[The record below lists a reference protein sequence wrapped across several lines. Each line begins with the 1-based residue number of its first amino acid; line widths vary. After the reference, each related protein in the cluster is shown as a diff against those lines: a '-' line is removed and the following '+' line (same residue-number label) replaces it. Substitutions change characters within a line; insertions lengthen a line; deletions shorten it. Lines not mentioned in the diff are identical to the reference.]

1 MRHKTPFLHSSR
13 LKEKIKMDTS
23 NYDFAGWATRNN
35 VKCSDGRV
43 ILQNAF
49 QGNNGAIVPLVW
61 NHQHDN
67 PDCVLGQ
74 ALLENRPEGVYAYCR
89 FNGTESGNTAK
100 ELVEHGDV
108 SSLSIF
114 ANQLKEQ
121 GSNVLHGNIREVSL
135 VLAGANPKAYIEDV
149 FAHSD
154 DEEEDGIRIYM
165 GEPLTSLSHS
175 DTQTESAEKQP
186 DDTKDNDETVGDVF
200 NSLTEKQKKVFY
212 FMLAKAMNE
221 EKADGEDDENKD
233 TNNKEEN
240 TVKHNVFDQT
250 TDETNGGTLSHD
262 AMNAIIKDTKRF
274 GTMKESYLQH
284 ADEYG
289 IENIEYLFPEAHN
302 LNETPEFIKRD
313 TGWVSK
319 VMSGVHHSP
328 FSRIKSMF
336 ANITEDQARA
346 KGYIKGN
353 LKKDEVFSLL
363 KRTTTPTTVY
373 KKQKIDKDDWDDITD
388 FNVVSWLKTEMRM
401 MLDEE
406 LARAYLL
413 GDGRSTSDD
422 DKINEQNIRP
432 VAKDEALFTI
442 QKAVNITSNAT
453 DDDKAKAFIKAVIRS
468 RKEYKGSGNPTLY
481 TTEDMLTTC
490 LLLTDTTGRDIYED
504 VNQLCKKLR
513 VKEIVTV
520 PVMEDV
526 KAKDGNDM
534 LAILVNM
541 NDYNV
546 GADKGGSVNMF
557 DDFDIDYNQQKF
569 LMETRC
575 SGALTKPYSAIV
587 YSLVVA

>member
-1 MRHKTPFLHSSR
+1 
-13 LKEKIKMDTS
+13 MDTS

-43 ILQNAF
+43 IMQNAF

-175 DTQTESAEKQP
+175 DTQTESDVKQS
-186 DDTKDNDETVGDVF
+186 DDTKDDDETVGDVF

-413 GDGRSTSDD
+413 GDGRLASDD

-442 QKAVNITSNAT
+442 QKAVNVTSNAT

-520 PVMEDV
+520 PVMEGV

>member
-1 MRHKTPFLHSSR
+1 
-13 LKEKIKMDTS
+13 MDTS

-165 GEPLTSLSHS
+165 GEPLTSLSHG

-186 DDTKDNDETVGDVF
+186 DDTKDDDETVGDVF

-221 EKADGEDDENKD
+221 GKADGEDDENKD

-363 KRTTTPTTVY
+363 KRTTTATTVY

-442 QKAVNITSNAT
+442 QKAVSVTSNAT

-520 PVMEDV
+520 PVMEGV

>member
-1 MRHKTPFLHSSR
+1 
-13 LKEKIKMDTS
+13 MDTS

-186 DDTKDNDETVGDVF
+186 DDTKDDDETVGDVF

-221 EKADGEDDENKD
+221 EKADGEDDENKAR
-233 TNNKEEN
+233 NNKEEN

-442 QKAVNITSNAT
+442 QKAVNVTSNAT

-520 PVMEDV
+520 PVMESV

>member
-1 MRHKTPFLHSSR
+1 
-13 LKEKIKMDTS
+13 MDTS

-43 ILQNAF
+43 IMQNAF

-186 DDTKDNDETVGDVF
+186 DDTKDDDETVGDVF

-221 EKADGEDDENKD
+221 GKADGEDDENKD

-413 GDGRSTSDD
+413 GDGRTTSDD

-442 QKAVNITSNAT
+442 QKAVNVSSNAT

-513 VKEIVTV
+513 VKEIITV
-520 PVMEDV
+520 PVMEGV

-587 YSLVVA
+587 YSLAVA

>member
-1 MRHKTPFLHSSR
+1 
-13 LKEKIKMDTS
+13 MDTS

-43 ILQNAF
+43 IMQNAF

-175 DTQTESAEKQP
+175 DTQNESAEKQP
-186 DDTKDNDETVGDVF
+186 DDTKDDDETVGDVF

-221 EKADGEDDENKD
+221 EKADGEDDKNKD

-319 VMSGVHHSP
+319 VMSSVHHSP

-442 QKAVNITSNAT
+442 QKAVNVTSNAT

-520 PVMEDV
+520 PVMEGV

-534 LAILVNM
+534 LAILTNM

-557 DDFDIDYNQQKF
+557 DDLDIDYNQQKF

>member
-1 MRHKTPFLHSSR
+1 
-13 LKEKIKMDTS
+13 MDTS

-43 ILQNAF
+43 IMQNAF

-175 DTQTESAEKQP
+175 DTQTESDEKQS
-186 DDTKDNDETVGDVF
+186 DDTKDDDETVGDVF

-221 EKADGEDDENKD
+221 EKADGEDDKNKD

-363 KRTTTPTTVY
+363 KRTTAATTVY

-413 GDGRSTSDD
+413 GDGRLASDD

-442 QKAVNITSNAT
+442 QKAVSVTSNAT

-520 PVMEDV
+520 PVMEGV

>member
-1 MRHKTPFLHSSR
+1 
-13 LKEKIKMDTS
+13 MDTS

-165 GEPLTSLSHS
+165 GEPLISLSHS
-175 DTQTESAEKQP
+175 DTQTESDEKQS
-186 DDTKDNDETVGDVF
+186 DDTKDDDETVGDVF

-250 TDETNGGTLSHD
+250 TDETNGGALSHD

-319 VMSGVHHSP
+319 VMSSVHHSP

-442 QKAVNITSNAT
+442 QKAVNVTSNAT

-520 PVMEDV
+520 PVMESV

>member
-1 MRHKTPFLHSSR
+1 
-13 LKEKIKMDTS
+13 MDTS

-35 VKCSDGRV
+35 VKCTDGRV
-43 ILQNAF
+43 IMQNAF
-49 QGNNGAIVPLVW
+49 QDNNGAIVPLLW
-61 NHQHDN
+61 NHQHNN

-89 FNGTESGNTAK
+89 FNGTESGTTAK

-108 SSLSIF
+108 TSLSIF

-121 GSNVLHGNIREVSL
+121 GSNVLHGSIKEVSL

-154 DEEEDGIRIYM
+154 DGEEDGVLIYM

-186 DDTKDNDETVGDVF
+186 DDTKDDETVGDVF

-212 FMLAKAMNE
+212 FMLAKAINE
-221 EKADGEDDENKD
+221 GKADGEDDENKD
-233 TNNKEEN
+233 TDNKEEN

-313 TGWVSK
+313 TGWVGK
-319 VMSGVHHSP
+319 VMSDVHHSP

-388 FNVVSWLKTEMRM
+388 FNVVSWLKTEMRT

-442 QKAVNITSNAT
+442 QKAVNVTSNAT

-520 PVMEDV
+520 PVMEGV

-534 LAILVNM
+534 LAILTNM

>member
-1 MRHKTPFLHSSR
+1 
-13 LKEKIKMDTS
+13 
-23 NYDFAGWATRNN
+23 
-35 VKCSDGRV
+35 
-43 ILQNAF
+43 
-49 QGNNGAIVPLVW
+49 
-61 NHQHDN
+61 
-67 PDCVLGQ
+67 
-74 ALLENRPEGVYAYCR
+74 
-89 FNGTESGNTAK
+89 
-100 ELVEHGDV
+100 
-108 SSLSIF
+108 
-114 ANQLKEQ
+114 
-121 GSNVLHGNIREVSL
+121 
-135 VLAGANPKAYIEDV
+135 
-149 FAHSD
+149 
-154 DEEEDGIRIYM
+154 M

-186 DDTKDNDETVGDVF
+186 DDTKDDDETVGDVF
-200 NSLTEKQKKVFY
+200 KSLTEKQKKVFY

-221 EKADGEDDENKD
+221 GKADGEDDENKD

-313 TGWVSK
+313 TGWVGK

-413 GDGRSTSDD
+413 GDGRSPSDD

-442 QKAVNITSNAT
+442 QKAVNVTSNAT

-520 PVMEDV
+520 PVMEGV

-534 LAILVNM
+534 LAILTNM

>member
-1 MRHKTPFLHSSR
+1 
-13 LKEKIKMDTS
+13 MDTS

-165 GEPLTSLSHS
+165 GEPLISLSHS
-175 DTQTESAEKQP
+175 DTQTESDEKQS
-186 DDTKDNDETVGDVF
+186 DDTKDDDETVGDVF

-284 ADEYG
+284 AGEYG

-319 VMSGVHHSP
+319 VMSSVHHSP

-442 QKAVNITSNAT
+442 QKAVNVTSNAT

-520 PVMEDV
+520 PVMESV

>member
-1 MRHKTPFLHSSR
+1 
-13 LKEKIKMDTS
+13 MDTS

-165 GEPLTSLSHS
+165 GEPLTLLSHS

-186 DDTKDNDETVGDVF
+186 DDTKDDDETVGDVF

-221 EKADGEDDENKD
+221 GKADGEDDENKD

-313 TGWVSK
+313 TGWVGK

-442 QKAVNITSNAT
+442 QKAVNVTSNAT

-520 PVMEDV
+520 PVMEGV

-534 LAILVNM
+534 LAILTNM

>member
-1 MRHKTPFLHSSR
+1 
-13 LKEKIKMDTS
+13 MDTS

-43 ILQNAF
+43 IMQNAF

-175 DTQTESAEKQP
+175 DTQTESDEKQS
-186 DDTKDNDETVGDVF
+186 DDTKDDDETVGDVF

-422 DKINEQNIRP
+422 DKINEQTIRP

-442 QKAVNITSNAT
+442 QKAVNVTSNAT

-520 PVMEDV
+520 PVMESV

>member
-1 MRHKTPFLHSSR
+1 
-13 LKEKIKMDTS
+13 MDTS

-43 ILQNAF
+43 IMQNAF

-154 DEEEDGIRIYM
+154 DEEEEDGIRIYM
-165 GEPLTSLSHS
+165 GEPLTLLSHS

-186 DDTKDNDETVGDVF
+186 DDTKDDDETVGDVF

-221 EKADGEDDENKD
+221 GKADGEDDENKD
-233 TNNKEEN
+233 TNNKEEKDM
-240 TVKHNVFDQT
+240 KHNVFDQT

-432 VAKDEALFTI
+432 VASDEALFTI
-442 QKAVNITSNAT
+442 QKAVNVSSNAT

-569 LMETRC
+569 LMECRC

-587 YSLVVA
+587 YSLAVA

>member
-1 MRHKTPFLHSSR
+1 
-13 LKEKIKMDTS
+13 MDTS

-186 DDTKDNDETVGDVF
+186 DDTKDDDETVGDVF

-221 EKADGEDDENKD
+221 GKADGEDDENKD

-313 TGWVSK
+313 TGWVGK

-363 KRTTTPTTVY
+363 KRTTTATTVY

-442 QKAVNITSNAT
+442 QKAVNVTSNAT

-520 PVMEDV
+520 PVMEGV

>member
-1 MRHKTPFLHSSR
+1 
-13 LKEKIKMDTS
+13 MDTS

-49 QGNNGAIVPLVW
+49 KDNNGAIVPLVW

-67 PDCVLGQ
+67 PDCILGQ

-154 DEEEDGIRIYM
+154 DEEEDGILIYM
-165 GEPLTSLSHS
+165 GEPLISLSHS
-175 DTQTESAEKQP
+175 DTQTESDEKQS
-186 DDTKDNDETVGDVF
+186 DDTKDDDETVGDVF

-250 TDETNGGTLSHD
+250 TDKTNGGTLSHD

-319 VMSGVHHSP
+319 VMSSVHHSP

-388 FNVVSWLKTEMRM
+388 FNAVSYTHLT
-401 MLDEE
+401 L
-406 LARAYLL
+406 
-413 GDGRSTSDD
+413 
-422 DKINEQNIRP
+422 P
-432 VAKDEALFTI
+432 TI
-442 QKAVNITSNAT
+442 
-453 DDDKAKAFIKAVIRS
+453 
-468 RKEYKGSGNPTLY
+468 
-481 TTEDMLTTC
+481 C
-490 LLLTDTTGRDIYED
+490 
-504 VNQLCKKLR
+504 
-513 VKEIVTV
+513 
-520 PVMEDV
+520 
-526 KAKDGNDM
+526 
-534 LAILVNM
+534 
-541 NDYNV
+541 
-546 GADKGGSVNMF
+546 SV
-557 DDFDIDYNQQKF
+557 
-569 LMETRC
+569 
-575 SGALTKPYSAIV
+575 
-587 YSLVVA
+587 

>member
-1 MRHKTPFLHSSR
+1 MRNKTPFLHSSR

-43 ILQNAF
+43 IMQNAF

-175 DTQTESAEKQP
+175 DTQTESDEKQS
-186 DDTKDNDETVGDVF
+186 DDTKDDDETVGDVF

-442 QKAVNITSNAT
+442 QKAVNVTSNAT

-520 PVMEDV
+520 PVMESV

>member
-1 MRHKTPFLHSSR
+1 
-13 LKEKIKMDTS
+13 MDTS

-49 QGNNGAIVPLVW
+49 KDNNGAIVPLVW

-67 PDCVLGQ
+67 PDCILGQ

-154 DEEEDGIRIYM
+154 DEEEDGILIYM
-165 GEPLTSLSHS
+165 GEPLISLSHS
-175 DTQTESAEKQP
+175 DTQTESDEKQS
-186 DDTKDNDETVGDVF
+186 DDTKDDDETVGDVF

-250 TDETNGGTLSHD
+250 TDKTNGGTLSHD

-319 VMSGVHHSP
+319 VMSSVHHSP

-442 QKAVNITSNAT
+442 QKAVNVTSNAT

-520 PVMEDV
+520 PVMESV

>member
-1 MRHKTPFLHSSR
+1 
-13 LKEKIKMDTS
+13 MDTS

-43 ILQNAF
+43 IMQNAF

-186 DDTKDNDETVGDVF
+186 DDTKDDDETVGDVF

-313 TGWVSK
+313 TGWVST
-319 VMSGVHHSP
+319 VSYTHL
-328 FSRIKSMF
+328 
-336 ANITEDQARA
+336 RA
-346 KGYIKGN
+346 H
-353 LKKDEVFSLL
+353 
-363 KRTTTPTTVY
+363 
-373 KKQKIDKDDWDDITD
+373 
-388 FNVVSWLKTEMRM
+388 
-401 MLDEE
+401 
-406 LARAYLL
+406 
-413 GDGRSTSDD
+413 
-422 DKINEQNIRP
+422 
-432 VAKDEALFTI
+432 
-442 QKAVNITSNAT
+442 
-453 DDDKAKAFIKAVIRS
+453 
-468 RKEYKGSGNPTLY
+468 
-481 TTEDMLTTC
+481 
-490 LLLTDTTGRDIYED
+490 
-504 VNQLCKKLR
+504 
-513 VKEIVTV
+513 
-520 PVMEDV
+520 
-526 KAKDGNDM
+526 
-534 LAILVNM
+534 
-541 NDYNV
+541 
-546 GADKGGSVNMF
+546 
-557 DDFDIDYNQQKF
+557 
-569 LMETRC
+569 ET
-575 SGALTKPYSAIV
+575 
-587 YSLVVA
+587 

>member
-1 MRHKTPFLHSSR
+1 
-13 LKEKIKMDTS
+13 MDTS

-43 ILQNAF
+43 IMQNAF

-186 DDTKDNDETVGDVF
+186 DDTKDDDETVGDVF

-221 EKADGEDDENKD
+221 GKADGEDDENKD

-250 TDETNGGTLSHD
+250 TNETNGGTLSHD

-363 KRTTTPTTVY
+363 KRTTTATTVY

-442 QKAVNITSNAT
+442 QKAVSVTSNAT

-520 PVMEDV
+520 PVMEGV

>member
-1 MRHKTPFLHSSR
+1 
-13 LKEKIKMDTS
+13 MDTS

-43 ILQNAF
+43 IMQNAF

-61 NHQHDN
+61 NHQHDT

-186 DDTKDNDETVGDVF
+186 DDTKDDETVGDVF

-221 EKADGEDDENKD
+221 GKADGEDDENKD
-233 TNNKEEN
+233 TNNKEES
-240 TVKHNVFDQT
+240 TEMKHNVFDQT
-250 TDETNGGTLSHD
+250 KDETNGGTLSHD

-289 IENIEYLFPEAHN
+289 IENIEYLFPDAHN

-319 VMSGVHHSP
+319 IMSGVHHSP

-353 LKKDEVFSLL
+353 LKKEEVFGLL
-363 KRTTTPTTVY
+363 KRTTTATTVY

-413 GDGRSTSDD
+413 GDGRQASDD

-432 VAKDEALFTI
+432 VAKDEELFTI
-442 QKAVNITSNAT
+442 QKAVSVSSNAT

-587 YSLVVA
+587 YSLAVA

>member
-1 MRHKTPFLHSSR
+1 
-13 LKEKIKMDTS
+13 MDTS

-165 GEPLTSLSHS
+165 GEPLISLSHS
-175 DTQTESAEKQP
+175 DAKTESDEKQS
-186 DDTKDNDETVGDVF
+186 DDTKDDDETVGDVF

-262 AMNAIIKDTKRF
+262 AMNAIIKDTRRF

-319 VMSGVHHSP
+319 VMSSVHHSP

-413 GDGRSTSDD
+413 GDGRLASDD

-442 QKAVNITSNAT
+442 QKAVNVTSNAT

-520 PVMEDV
+520 PVMESV

>member
-1 MRHKTPFLHSSR
+1 
-13 LKEKIKMDTS
+13 MDTS

-186 DDTKDNDETVGDVF
+186 DDTKDDDETVGDVF

-520 PVMEDV
+520 PVMEGV

>member
-1 MRHKTPFLHSSR
+1 
-13 LKEKIKMDTS
+13 MDTS

-49 QGNNGAIVPLVW
+49 QGNNGAIVPLLW

-186 DDTKDNDETVGDVF
+186 DDTKDDDETVGDVF

-221 EKADGEDDENKD
+221 GKADGEDDENKD

-313 TGWVSK
+313 TGWVGK

-442 QKAVNITSNAT
+442 QKAVNVTSNAT

-520 PVMEDV
+520 PVMEGV

-534 LAILVNM
+534 LAILTNM

>member
-1 MRHKTPFLHSSR
+1 
-13 LKEKIKMDTS
+13 MDTS

-43 ILQNAF
+43 IMQNAF

-186 DDTKDNDETVGDVF
+186 DDTKDDETVGDVF

-221 EKADGEDDENKD
+221 GKADGEDDENKD

-363 KRTTTPTTVY
+363 KRTTTATTVY

-442 QKAVNITSNAT
+442 QKAVSVTSNAT

-520 PVMEDV
+520 PVMEGV

>member
-1 MRHKTPFLHSSR
+1 
-13 LKEKIKMDTS
+13 MDTS

-165 GEPLTSLSHS
+165 GEPLISLSHS
-175 DTQTESAEKQP
+175 DTKTESDEKQS
-186 DDTKDNDETVGDVF
+186 DDTKDDDETVGDVF

-319 VMSGVHHSP
+319 VMSSVHHSP

-413 GDGRSTSDD
+413 GDGRLASDD

-442 QKAVNITSNAT
+442 QKAVSVTSNAT

-520 PVMEDV
+520 PVMEGV

>member
-1 MRHKTPFLHSSR
+1 
-13 LKEKIKMDTS
+13 MDTS

-186 DDTKDNDETVGDVF
+186 DDTKDDDETVGDVF

-221 EKADGEDDENKD
+221 GKADGEDDENKD

-319 VMSGVHHSP
+319 VMSSVHHSP

-442 QKAVNITSNAT
+442 QKAVSVTSNAT

-520 PVMEDV
+520 PVMEGV

-534 LAILVNM
+534 LAILTNM

>member
-1 MRHKTPFLHSSR
+1 
-13 LKEKIKMDTS
+13 MDTS

-186 DDTKDNDETVGDVF
+186 DDTKDDDETVGDVF

-520 PVMEDV
+520 PVMESV

>member
-1 MRHKTPFLHSSR
+1 
-13 LKEKIKMDTS
+13 MDTS

-186 DDTKDNDETVGDVF
+186 DDTKDDDETVGDVF

-442 QKAVNITSNAT
+442 QKAVNVTSNAT

-520 PVMEDV
+520 PVMEGV

>member
-1 MRHKTPFLHSSR
+1 
-13 LKEKIKMDTS
+13 MDTS

-186 DDTKDNDETVGDVF
+186 DDTKDDDETVGDVF

-221 EKADGEDDENKD
+221 GKADGEDDENKD

-313 TGWVSK
+313 TGWVGK

-442 QKAVNITSNAT
+442 QKAVNVTSNAT

-520 PVMEDV
+520 PVMESV

>member
-1 MRHKTPFLHSSR
+1 
-13 LKEKIKMDTS
+13 MDTS

-175 DTQTESAEKQP
+175 DTQTESDEKQS
-186 DDTKDNDETVGDVF
+186 DDTKDDDETVGDVF

-442 QKAVNITSNAT
+442 QKAVNVTSNAT

-520 PVMEDV
+520 PVMEGV

>member
-1 MRHKTPFLHSSR
+1 
-13 LKEKIKMDTS
+13 MDTS

-74 ALLENRPEGVYAYCR
+74 ALLENRPEGVYAYGR

-186 DDTKDNDETVGDVF
+186 DDTKDDDETVGDVF

-221 EKADGEDDENKD
+221 GKADGEDDENKD

-313 TGWVSK
+313 TGWVGK

-442 QKAVNITSNAT
+442 QKAVNVTSNAT

-520 PVMEDV
+520 PVMEGV

-534 LAILVNM
+534 LAILTNM

>member
-1 MRHKTPFLHSSR
+1 MRNKTPFLHSRR

-165 GEPLTSLSHS
+165 GEPLTSLSHG

-186 DDTKDNDETVGDVF
+186 DDTKDDDETVGDVF

-221 EKADGEDDENKD
+221 GKADGEDDENKD
-233 TNNKEEN
+233 TNNKEEK

-363 KRTTTPTTVY
+363 KRTTTATTVY

-442 QKAVNITSNAT
+442 QKAVNVTSNAT

-520 PVMEDV
+520 PVMEGV

>member
-1 MRHKTPFLHSSR
+1 
-13 LKEKIKMDTS
+13 MDTS

-186 DDTKDNDETVGDVF
+186 DDTKDDETVGDVF
-200 NSLTEKQKKVFY
+200 NSLTEKQKNVFY

-221 EKADGEDDENKD
+221 GKADGEDDENKD

-284 ADEYG
+284 AGEYG

-363 KRTTTPTTVY
+363 KRTTAATTVY

-413 GDGRSTSDD
+413 GDGRLASDD

-442 QKAVNITSNAT
+442 QKAVNVTSNAT

-520 PVMEDV
+520 PVMEGV

>member
-1 MRHKTPFLHSSR
+1 
-13 LKEKIKMDTS
+13 MDTS

-186 DDTKDNDETVGDVF
+186 DDTKDDETVGDVF

-442 QKAVNITSNAT
+442 QKAVSVTSNAT

-520 PVMEDV
+520 PVMEGV

-587 YSLVVA
+587 YSLAVA

>member
-1 MRHKTPFLHSSR
+1 
-13 LKEKIKMDTS
+13 MDTS

-175 DTQTESAEKQP
+175 DTQNESAEKQP
-186 DDTKDNDETVGDVF
+186 DDTKDDETVGDVF

-520 PVMEDV
+520 PVMEGV

-587 YSLVVA
+587 YSLAIA

>member
-1 MRHKTPFLHSSR
+1 
-13 LKEKIKMDTS
+13 
-23 NYDFAGWATRNN
+23 
-35 VKCSDGRV
+35 
-43 ILQNAF
+43 
-49 QGNNGAIVPLVW
+49 
-61 NHQHDN
+61 
-67 PDCVLGQ
+67 
-74 ALLENRPEGVYAYCR
+74 
-89 FNGTESGNTAK
+89 
-100 ELVEHGDV
+100 
-108 SSLSIF
+108 
-114 ANQLKEQ
+114 
-121 GSNVLHGNIREVSL
+121 
-135 VLAGANPKAYIEDV
+135 
-149 FAHSD
+149 
-154 DEEEDGIRIYM
+154 
-165 GEPLTSLSHS
+165 
-175 DTQTESAEKQP
+175 
-186 DDTKDNDETVGDVF
+186 
-200 NSLTEKQKKVFY
+200 
-212 FMLAKAMNE
+212 
-221 EKADGEDDENKD
+221 
-233 TNNKEEN
+233 
-240 TVKHNVFDQT
+240 
-250 TDETNGGTLSHD
+250 
-262 AMNAIIKDTKRF
+262 MNAIIKDTKRF

-442 QKAVNITSNAT
+442 QKAVNVTSNAT

-520 PVMEDV
+520 PVMESV

>member
-1 MRHKTPFLHSSR
+1 
-13 LKEKIKMDTS
+13 MDTS

-49 QGNNGAIVPLVW
+49 QDNNGAIVPLVW

-186 DDTKDNDETVGDVF
+186 DDTKDDDETVGDVF

-413 GDGRSTSDD
+413 GDGRLASDD

-442 QKAVNITSNAT
+442 QKAVNVTSNAT

-520 PVMEDV
+520 PVMEGV

>member
-1 MRHKTPFLHSSR
+1 
-13 LKEKIKMDTS
+13 MDTS

-43 ILQNAF
+43 IMQNAF

-186 DDTKDNDETVGDVF
+186 DDTKDDDETVGDVF

-313 TGWVSK
+313 TGWVGK

-442 QKAVNITSNAT
+442 QKAVNVTSNAT

-520 PVMEDV
+520 PVMEGV

-534 LAILVNM
+534 LAILTNM